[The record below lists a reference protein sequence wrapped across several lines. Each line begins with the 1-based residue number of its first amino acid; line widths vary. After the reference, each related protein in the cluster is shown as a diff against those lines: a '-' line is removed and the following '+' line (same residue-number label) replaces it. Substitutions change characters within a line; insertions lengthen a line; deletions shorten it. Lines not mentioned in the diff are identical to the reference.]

1 MDARVGALMEA
12 LEYAVAEP
20 HASAWAGVTTTVGAL
35 VSGLPAGLGFVD
47 FAPRFGVRVA
57 VDQPVLAVECADL
70 IRGGSVLLPEA
81 LVFVPSPPSAPELPL
96 GATTTGLASGNT
108 LEEATLHGLLEVME
122 RDAVSMN
129 QAHDRSQWVAPDDLP
144 QPFRT
149 IAAHW
154 RTLGIELAVRSV
166 PNAFALP
173 CFEAWLHEPAST
185 SVDLANGS
193 GLHLDRRIALA
204 RAICEA
210 AQSRLSHIHGGRD
223 DITRFFAQYADRPTP
238 ALRERKATLLGR
250 VFDRSR
256 SARFRDL
263 PHAASRRASIAAVL
277 DDVVDRLLQA
287 GFDTIFRHRF
297 RRNLGGLAVVKVIVP
312 RCEDVE
318 SDPRRMGPRLLS
330 RVLAG
335 A

>member
-1 MDARVGALMEA
+1 MEA

-129 QAHDRSQWVAPDDLP
+129 QAHDRSQWVALDDLP

-166 PNAFALP
+166 PNAFAAL
-173 CFEAWLHEPAST
+173 LRS
-185 SVDLANGS
+185 LA
-193 GLHLDRRIALA
+193 A
-204 RAICEA
+204 RAGEHECR
-210 AQSRLSHIHGGRD
+210 S
-223 DITRFFAQYADRPTP
+223 
-238 ALRERKATLLGR
+238 RERLGPPPR
-250 VFDRSR
+250 STDRSR
-256 SARFRDL
+256 TGDLRSSAIPAQ
-263 PHAASRRASIAAVL
+263 PH
-277 DDVVDRLLQA
+277 
-287 GFDTIFRHRF
+287 
-297 RRNLGGLAVVKVIVP
+297 
-312 RCEDVE
+312 
-318 SDPRRMGPRLLS
+318 PRRP
-330 RVLAG
+330 
-335 A
+335 